1 MTGQRTSR
9 RWSTTSHQVYST
21 PRFFSRFLSS
31 FSEQV
36 DRVVLCCPAFDQ
48 LPTPFT
54 DIVGFCTFLQQ
65 REVGK
70 IVIITGP
77 PGPDNQA
84 LPPETAK
91 LLNERGIDI
100 VIRSHPYFNARLYH
114 LEFNKGWFR
123 SFVGSAS
130 LTIDGVER
138 NHEIMAEVEG
148 AGLLAPCHQEI
159 RDLMS
164 DNGAMNYP
172 IWARRQATETGT
184 AR

>member
-1 MTGQRTSR
+1 MSR
-9 RWSTTSHQVYST
+9 RWNSTTHKVYAT

-31 FSEQV
+31 FSERV
-36 DRVVLCCPAFDQ
+36 DRVVLCCPTFDR
-48 LPTPFT
+48 LPAPFT
-54 DIVGFCTFLQQ
+54 DIVGLCSFFEQ

-70 IVIITGP
+70 IVIITRP
-77 PGPDNQA
+77 PGSDEQA

-91 LLNERGIDI
+91 LLNGRGIDI
-100 VIRSHPYFNARLYH
+100 VIRSQPYFNARLYH

-130 LTIDGVER
+130 LTIDGVEK

-148 AGLLAPCHQEI
+148 AGFLPPCHQEI

-172 IWARRQATETGT
+172 IWARRQASETGT
-184 AR
+184 AK